1 MSAPAQRAREAQAKR
16 EVSRASNILWGGV
29 ERRQSIRE
37 LFAFL
42 EAAHE
47 QPFAA
52 ERHDDVLSS
61 RHVPESLGDIGE
73 AGIEILKSKTR
84 LALRGRDQRHVL
96 EPGDVGIL

>member
-29 ERRQSIRE
+29 ERRQSIPE

-42 EAAHE
+42 ETPHK

-52 ERHDDVLSS
+52 ERHDDVLRS
-61 RHVPESLGDIGE
+61 R
-73 AGIEILKSKTR
+73 
-84 LALRGRDQRHVL
+84 
-96 EPGDVGIL
+96 